1 MNERYVERERERG
14 GRGRQEGEGRER
26 GIDIGPNSP
35 QLLFQIIRNTL
46 TNTSII
52 GSIVMEFCITSVYVT
67 LIFSLCTTLVTVIG
81 TVSGYNVT
89 QLVYICFELFF
100 LKIYLTVAITFVSKM
115 NTRENI
121 TASMMDTIFYHSI
134 LYLRLFTVLY
144 SFHAV
149 TFLAISI
156 ENQ

>member
-1 MNERYVERERERG
+1 MTQEKKQKDKPILERNSLNERYVERERERERER

-89 QLVYICFELFF
+89 QLV
-100 LKIYLTVAITFVSKM
+100 IYLF
-115 NTRENI
+115 
-121 TASMMDTIFYHSI
+121 
-134 LYLRLFTVLY
+134 
-144 SFHAV
+144 
-149 TFLAISI
+149 
-156 ENQ
+156 

>member
-1 MNERYVERERERG
+1 MRRMYTNWSTNRMTQEKKQKDKPILERNSLNERYVERERERER
-14 GRGRQEGEGRER
+14 GRGRKEGEGRER

-89 QLVYICFELFF
+89 QLV
-100 LKIYLTVAITFVSKM
+100 IYLF
-115 NTRENI
+115 
-121 TASMMDTIFYHSI
+121 
-134 LYLRLFTVLY
+134 
-144 SFHAV
+144 
-149 TFLAISI
+149 
-156 ENQ
+156 

>member
-1 MNERYVERERERG
+1 MRRMYTNWSTNRMTQEKKQKDKPILERNSLNERYVERERERG
-14 GRGRQEGEGRER
+14 RGRKEGEGRER

-89 QLVYICFELFF
+89 QLV
-100 LKIYLTVAITFVSKM
+100 IYLF
-115 NTRENI
+115 
-121 TASMMDTIFYHSI
+121 
-134 LYLRLFTVLY
+134 
-144 SFHAV
+144 
-149 TFLAISI
+149 
-156 ENQ
+156 

>member
-1 MNERYVERERERG
+1 MLGESRVFEKNVHKFVNAQNDPREEKKDKPILERNSLNERYVERERERER

-89 QLVYICFELFF
+89 QLVIDLF
-100 LKIYLTVAITFVSKM
+100 
-115 NTRENI
+115 
-121 TASMMDTIFYHSI
+121 
-134 LYLRLFTVLY
+134 
-144 SFHAV
+144 
-149 TFLAISI
+149 
-156 ENQ
+156 

>member
-1 MNERYVERERERG
+1 MTQEKKQKDKPILERNSLNERYVERERERG
-14 GRGRQEGEGRER
+14 RGRKEGEGRER
-26 GIDIGPNSP
+26 GIDISPNSP

-89 QLVYICFELFF
+89 QLVYICFELVFF
-100 LKIYLTVAITFVSKM
+100 
-115 NTRENI
+115 
-121 TASMMDTIFYHSI
+121 
-134 LYLRLFTVLY
+134 
-144 SFHAV
+144 
-149 TFLAISI
+149 
-156 ENQ
+156 

>member
-1 MNERYVERERERG
+1 MKDTYREREG

-26 GIDIGPNSP
+26 GIEIGPNSP

-89 QLVYICFELFF
+89 QLVYICFELVF
-100 LKIYLTVAITFVSKM
+100 L
-115 NTRENI
+115 NI
-121 TASMMDTIFYHSI
+121 SNSCNYIC
-134 LYLRLFTVLY
+134 
-144 SFHAV
+144 
-149 TFLAISI
+149 
-156 ENQ
+156 Q

>member
-1 MNERYVERERERG
+1 MLGESRVFEKNVHKLVNAQNDPREEKKDKPILERNSLNERYVERERERERER

-89 QLVYICFELFF
+89 QLV
-100 LKIYLTVAITFVSKM
+100 IYLF
-115 NTRENI
+115 
-121 TASMMDTIFYHSI
+121 
-134 LYLRLFTVLY
+134 
-144 SFHAV
+144 
-149 TFLAISI
+149 
-156 ENQ
+156 

>member
-1 MNERYVERERERG
+1 MTQEKKQKDKPILERNSLNERYVEREREREG
-14 GRGRQEGEGRER
+14 GRGRKEGEGRER

-89 QLVYICFELFF
+89 QLV
-100 LKIYLTVAITFVSKM
+100 IYLF
-115 NTRENI
+115 
-121 TASMMDTIFYHSI
+121 
-134 LYLRLFTVLY
+134 
-144 SFHAV
+144 
-149 TFLAISI
+149 
-156 ENQ
+156 

>member
-1 MNERYVERERERG
+1 MRRMYTNWSTNRMTQEKKQKDKPILERNSLNERYVDRERERG
-14 GRGRQEGEGRER
+14 RGRKEGEVRER

-52 GSIVMEFCITSVYVT
+52 GSIVMEFCITSLYVT

-89 QLVYICFELFF
+89 QLV
-100 LKIYLTVAITFVSKM
+100 IYLF
-115 NTRENI
+115 
-121 TASMMDTIFYHSI
+121 
-134 LYLRLFTVLY
+134 
-144 SFHAV
+144 
-149 TFLAISI
+149 
-156 ENQ
+156 

>member
-1 MNERYVERERERG
+1 MRRMYTNWSTHRMTQEKKQKDKPILERNSLNERYVERERERERER

-67 LIFSLCTTLVTVIG
+67 FIFSLCTTLVTVIG

-89 QLVYICFELFF
+89 QLV
-100 LKIYLTVAITFVSKM
+100 IYLF
-115 NTRENI
+115 
-121 TASMMDTIFYHSI
+121 
-134 LYLRLFTVLY
+134 
-144 SFHAV
+144 
-149 TFLAISI
+149 
-156 ENQ
+156 

>member
-1 MNERYVERERERG
+1 MRRMYTNWSTNRMTQEKKQKDKPILERNSLNERYVERERERERG
-14 GRGRQEGEGRER
+14 GRGRHEGEGRER

-100 LKIYLTVAITFVSKM
+100 FKYI
-115 NTRENI
+115 
-121 TASMMDTIFYHSI
+121 
-134 LYLRLFTVLY
+134 
-144 SFHAV
+144 
-149 TFLAISI
+149 
-156 ENQ
+156 